1 MPTLRQDQGEPV
13 RLRFPKAV
21 RLTRAPEF
29 ARLKREGTST
39 AGRYLVFSVLAHGQG
54 PTRVGFITTRRI
66 GNAVERN
73 LLRRRLRELFRT
85 QAHTFREG
93 MWLVVIAR
101 HRAAQA
107 SFAELAAEWAKLAER
122 AGLRQPPAP

>member
-1 MPTLRQDQGEPV
+1 MPTLRQAQDEPV
-13 RLRFPKAV
+13 RLRFPKAL
-21 RLTRAPEF
+21 RLTRGPEF

-39 AGRYLVFSVLAHGQG
+39 AGRYLVFSVLAHGEG

-66 GNAVERN
+66 GNAVARN

-85 QAHTFREG
+85 QAPGFREG
-93 MWLVVIAR
+93 MWVVVIAR

-122 AGLRQPPAP
+122 AGLRQPPTP

>member
-1 MPTLRQDQGEPV
+1 M

-21 RLTRAPEF
+21 RLTGAPEF

-39 AGRYLVFSVLAHGQG
+39 AGRYFVFSVLAHGDG
-54 PTRVGFITTRRI
+54 PTRVGLITTRKI
-66 GNAVERN
+66 GNAVARN
-73 LLRRRLRELFRT
+73 RLRRRLRELFRT
-85 QAHTFREG
+85 QAPGFREG

-107 SFAELAAEWAKLAER
+107 SFAELAAEWAKLVQR
-122 AGLRQPPAP
+122 AGLRQAATPNT